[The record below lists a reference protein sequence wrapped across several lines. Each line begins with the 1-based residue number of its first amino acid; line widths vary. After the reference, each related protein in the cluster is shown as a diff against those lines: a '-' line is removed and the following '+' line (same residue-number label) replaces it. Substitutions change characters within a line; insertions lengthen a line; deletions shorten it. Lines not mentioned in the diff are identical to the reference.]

1 MEIPSI
7 NLEETFTTEDLGVEE
22 EAKEMRINL
31 LVLMPTRR
39 CSILTR
45 LFSIQTRQ
53 FSSQARLKLETRV
66 VGREVGDERLK
77 LLTQR
82 FELTF
87 LRLSNFFLEKT
98 RDKYRENS
106 DTRSRR

>member
-22 EAKEMRINL
+22 EAKEIRNDL
-31 LVLMPTRR
+31 LVLMP
-39 CSILTR
+39 
-45 LFSIQTRQ
+45 TRQ